1 MDAGRAQRRGAGRG
15 PRPVGW
21 ARRNSP
27 LRASGR
33 RLDRRRVC
41 QGQRVRADR
50 GLLPDELIQCVDMI
64 LARFDVAT
72 AGVASYD
79 PNLDDE
85 GLIHDVA
92 VTILEAAARDRTEPR

>member
-1 MDAGRAQRRGAGRG
+1 
-15 PRPVGW
+15 
-21 ARRNSP
+21 
-27 LRASGR
+27 
-33 RLDRRRVC
+33 
-41 QGQRVRADR
+41 
-50 GLLPDELIQCVDMI
+50 MI